1 MIVCPIHRHQAQVWA
16 TLEQVFQDNW
26 AVECLITMA
35 DSMEGTHIMAIP
47 TTIIIMAIPIT
58 ITAIPITITT
68 DYTDTLTKSKKIGES
83 LAAF

>member
-1 MIVCPIHRHQAQVWA
+1 MIVCPIHRHQVQVWA

-58 ITAIPITITT
+58 ITT